1 MYDQNINELIQ
12 VTTMEI
18 RLLRRPPSNKDIL
31 LLLLLLTILYI
42 KPYEKTTIE
51 KETTFVAFAYL
62 T

>member
-31 LLLLLLTILYI
+31 LLLLLTILYI

>member
-31 LLLLLLTILYI
+31 GRSLGLGLG
-42 KPYEKTTIE
+42 PGPR
-51 KETTFVAFAYL
+51 AQGP
-62 T
+62 